1 MLAIAPAS
9 CHVPVIIQLIKNVSE
24 VATIRQLKV
33 LARLR
38 LYVAIGFLLVS
49 VVRTFAFAIKYH

>member
-49 VVRTFAFAIKYH
+49 VV